1 MGGNRHGTDVGSR
14 SAVAIKLSVTMARFE
29 ITSGL
34 FRPAPFRDQYA
45 RGSMLIK
52 RLADI
57 GKGELE

>member
-1 MGGNRHGTDVGSR
+1 M
-14 SAVAIKLSVTMARFE
+14 TMARFE

-57 GKGELE
+57 GKGEPLRGFEERGDKGD